1 MGFNNMRV
9 PRTQQS
15 GFSFIEIIVVS
26 ALSALIFGALFS
38 SFQFTLELISDSRAK
53 LSALSVANDRMEYF
67 RSLPYDDV
75 GTISG
80 IPAGTIPQNSTTTL
94 NGIEFAERVLVDFVD
109 DLADGQDTATTSD
122 SNAIPAD
129 YKRIKVEYTWNIGNG
144 TSSISLISNIVPRS
158 IETTA
163 GGGTARINVI
173 DADSTL
179 LPGATVRLVNNTIT
193 PAIDVTRITDASGA
207 ALFSGAPAASGYEV
221 EVTANIAGEQYS
233 TTGTYQVTASNPSP
247 AVAPFAVL
255 EADVSTL
262 TFQVG
267 ELSDVDIATYSAIAE
282 GSMREDFANML
293 SVATSSNVE
302 TVAGKAVLENTV
314 GVYRNSGTVFTQVIT
329 PSPLQ
334 SWEVVRVA
342 AELPVDTDYAVRFY
356 TGAGPFTLIPDSEL
370 AGNSVGFTDSLIDIS
385 ELDPGAYSS
394 ITAGITL
401 STSDTS
407 VTPEVDEIEVFYVQ
421 SSTARPATTFDIY
434 GTKTIGSDASSS
446 PIFKYDTSFTTN
458 SNGEYSITDLEFD
471 QYMVENQAGLDIKSA
486 CPGYPYAHIA
496 GEDGEL
502 ALTLVSNAANTA
514 RVKVVDGLDRL
525 VPGATV
531 TLSRPGYNQSQNT
544 NICGQAFFTGGIS
557 ANTDYE
563 LTVSAAGYSDVNL
576 TALTVDGDTTE
587 TVSLTN

>member
-1 MGFNNMRV
+1 MRV

-109 DLADGQDTATTSD
+109 DPADGQDTATTSD

-385 ELDPGAYSS
+385 ELDPGAYPS

-446 PIFKYDTSFTTN
+446 PIFKYDTSFTTD
-458 SNGEYSITDLEFD
+458 SNGEYSITGLEFD

-563 LTVSAAGYSDVNL
+563 LTVSAAGYSDVNF

>member
-1 MGFNNMRV
+1 MRV

-109 DLADGQDTATTSD
+109 DPADGQDTATTSD

-385 ELDPGAYSS
+385 ELDPGAYPS

-446 PIFKYDTSFTTN
+446 PIFKYDTSFTTD

>member
-1 MGFNNMRV
+1 MRA

-53 LSALSVANDRMEYF
+53 LSALSIANDRMEYF

-109 DLADGQDTATTSD
+109 DPADGQDTATTSD

-173 DADSTL
+173 DADSML
-179 LPGATVRLVNNTIT
+179 LPGATVRLFNNTIS
-193 PAIDVTRITDASGA
+193 PNIDVTRITDASGA

-221 EVTANIAGEQYS
+221 EVTANIAGRQYS
-233 TTGTYQVTASNPSP
+233 TTGTYEVTTANPSP

-262 TFQVG
+262 TFQIG
-267 ELSDVDIATYSAIAE
+267 ELSDVDISTFSSITE
-282 GSMREDFANML
+282 GSMREEFVNMV

-302 TVAGKAVLENTV
+302 VVAGKAVLQNTV
-314 GVYRNSGTVFTQVIT
+314 GVYRSSGTIFTQIIS
-329 PSPLQ
+329 PSPLE

-342 AELPVDTDYAVRFY
+342 GELPTDTEYVVRFY
-356 TGAGPFTLIPDSEL
+356 TGVGAGPFTLIPDSEL
-370 AGNSVGFTDSLIDIS
+370 GGNSVGFTDALIDIS
-385 ELDPGAYSS
+385 ELDPGGYPS

-407 VTPEVDEIEVFYVQ
+407 VTPEVDEIEVFYTE
-421 SSTARPATTFDIY
+421 SSVARAATTFNIY
-434 GTKTIGSDASSS
+434 GTKTIGTDASSS
-446 PIFKYDTSFTTN
+446 PIFKYDTSFTTD

-471 QYMVENQAGLDIKSA
+471 QYAVENQAGLDIKSV

-502 ALTLVSNAANTA
+502 SLTLVPNAANTA
-514 RVKVVDGLDRL
+514 RVKVVDGLERT

-544 NICGQAFFTGGIS
+544 DTCGQVFFTGGLG
-557 ANTDYE
+557 ANNDYE
-563 LTVSAAGYSDVNL
+563 LTVSAAGYPDVNL
-576 TALTVDGDTTE
+576 TALTIDGDTTE

>member
-1 MGFNNMRV
+1 MRV

-109 DLADGQDTATTSD
+109 DPADGQDTATTSD

>member
-109 DLADGQDTATTSD
+109 DPADGQDTATTSD